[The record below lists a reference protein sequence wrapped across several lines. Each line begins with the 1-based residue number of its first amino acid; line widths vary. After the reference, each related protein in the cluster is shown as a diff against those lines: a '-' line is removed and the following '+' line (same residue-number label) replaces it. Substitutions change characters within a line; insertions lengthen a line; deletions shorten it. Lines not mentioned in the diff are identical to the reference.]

1 MEEFNKIEDLWKHTE
16 NKVPTKHRNLK
27 AIKTNRMNL
36 RNTNLFGALSLIST
50 GIIMQL
56 LKTQLDANIKAMPF
70 HISLFLLSL
79 ICFLQAG
86 IMLFLAKKIN
96 DIDETQKPI
105 FHLQQWQNFRSS
117 QMKLRKWNMPVYF
130 ILLSSTL
137 GIYMYELLKT
147 VDLWKMILAFAVTY
161 AWLLFAYFY
170 LGKKRIKK
178 DDERLDGIISELK
191 QLEQQFH

>member
-70 HISLFLLSL
+70 HISLFLVSL

-130 ILLSSTL
+130 ILLSSAL

-147 VDLWKMILAFAVTY
+147 EDLWKMILAFAVTY

>member
-16 NKVPTKHRNLK
+16 NKAPTKHHNLK

-56 LKTQLDANIKAMPF
+56 LKTQLDANIKSMPF

>member
-70 HISLFLLSL
+70 HISLFLVSL

-130 ILLSSTL
+130 ILLSSAL

-147 VDLWKMILAFAVTY
+147 EDLWKMILAFAVTY

-178 DDERLDGIISELK
+178 DDEQLDVIISELK